1 MIGYISSGP
10 TKSSGES
17 ILASVGVPLLLAS
30 LFTVLFIVRS
40 MAPRGMMKIGIS
52 MLQIV
57 ATANSVYTIPW
68 PPAFSSFL
76 DLMKIFLVCHR
87 SRELW
92 AEEGMGMQI
101 YELAWDACVCDD
113 CLWRCS

>member
-1 MIGYISSGP
+1 
-10 TKSSGES
+10 
-17 ILASVGVPLLLAS
+17 
-30 LFTVLFIVRS
+30 

-76 DLMKIFLVCHR
+76 DLLKIFLVSGER
-87 SRELW
+87 WRR
-92 AEEGMGMQI
+92 
-101 YELAWDACVCDD
+101 CVC
-113 CLWRCS
+113 

>member
-1 MIGYISSGP
+1 MHLPLCEKFSVLLLWVVVGCCWCVVSGP

-17 ILASVGVPLLLAS
+17 ILASVGVPLLLAA
-30 LFTVLFIVRS
+30 LFITLFVVRS

-76 DLMKIFLVCHR
+76 DLLKIFLVSGGR
-87 SRELW
+87 WRR
-92 AEEGMGMQI
+92 
-101 YELAWDACVCDD
+101 CVC
-113 CLWRCS
+113 